1 MCTWPPSPSPL
12 ASAQEARALRR
23 RVVAAGRKLL
33 FFLSWA
39 NELPE
44 ERYAML
50 AAATAAELAKHAG
63 TLSPGEAGGEQ
74 AGLAGLRL
82 RDERGSGGVAGS
94 HGGPLIE
101 EL

>member
-1 MCTWPPSPSPL
+1 M
-12 ASAQEARALRR
+12 
-23 RVVAAGRKLL
+23 AAGRKLL

-50 AAATAAELAKHAG
+50 AAATASELAKHAD

-82 RDERGSGGVAGS
+82 RDEPGGGGAAAS

-101 EL
+101 EI